1 MRERKASKRHGL
13 HGAGFPGINSV
24 VSANVLSEPYLTVEE
39 YLASE
44 ERSEVKHEYLG
55 GSVYA
60 MAGASESHNRIAS
73 NLGRLLN
80 SQLRGRRCESFGS
93 DMRIRIHRQ
102 SPDGVYFYYP
112 DAMIACNPAD
122 AGHGWREQPAALFE
136 IISES
141 TRQIDEREKRSAYL
155 HLPSLEAY
163 VRIEQGRPEAL
174 VEFRTL
180 EGWRRERITGIEG
193 IIRLPTLEIE
203 LSLAELYERVQFTT
217 DETV

>member
-1 MRERKASKRHGL
+1 MS
-13 HGAGFPGINSV
+13 S
-24 VSANVLSEPYLTVEE
+24 NVLSDPYLTVGE

-44 ERSEVKHEYLG
+44 ELSETKREYLG

-60 MAGASESHNRIAS
+60 MAGASEAHNFIAS

-80 SQLRGRRCESFGS
+80 SQLRGRRCASFGS
-93 DMRIRIHRQ
+93 DMRLRMLRQ
-102 SPDGVYFYYP
+102 SPEATYFYYP
-112 DAMIACNPAD
+112 DAMVACNPTD
-122 AGHGWREQPAALFE
+122 VGHGWREQPAALFE

-155 HLPSLEAY
+155 QLPSLEAY
-163 VRIEQGRPEAL
+163 VRIEQGRAEAV
-174 VEFRTL
+174 VESRTL
-180 EGWRRERITGIEG
+180 EGWKRERIIGEAG

-203 LSLAELYERVQFTT
+203 LPLAELYERVTFTT